1 MWPPHWSSAP
11 PCGSWLVGLCRIIA
25 GRPCPLE
32 PRGHGT
38 KWRGEPGN
46 FESSRCKIFDS
57 FPPVLVKNTSKR
69 LALSTI
75 QISPFGEWK
84 LVSTYTR
91 RLMLESV
98 ISLTHPTPGL
108 FRQPVRGREMGPW
121 GTGQSWSIA
130 EAGTAGRGGG
140 LARSVGAAP
149 RAGRRLTTGAGLC
162 RWQTG
167 FMFD

>member
-1 MWPPHWSSAP
+1 MRPPHWSSAP

-98 ISLTHPTPGL
+98 ISLTHPAPGL
-108 FRQPVRGREMGPW
+108 FRQPVRGREMGSVGHRPELVHSCGRQCRQGW
-121 GTGQSWSIA
+121 GAGKVCRSSSQGGETAHNRSWSVQVADGIY
-130 EAGTAGRGGG
+130 
-140 LARSVGAAP
+140 V
-149 RAGRRLTTGAGLC
+149 
-162 RWQTG
+162 
-167 FMFD
+167 